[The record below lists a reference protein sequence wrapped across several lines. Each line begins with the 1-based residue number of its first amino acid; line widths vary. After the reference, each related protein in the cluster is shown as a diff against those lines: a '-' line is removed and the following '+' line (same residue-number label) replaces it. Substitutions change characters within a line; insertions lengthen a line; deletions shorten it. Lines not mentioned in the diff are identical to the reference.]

1 METNIPIIE
10 GDFIPISDQTLY
22 SAYNSLFKRLRISY
36 YVGMAIF
43 ALAFGLLAV
52 SSFIHGKTVSGIFY
66 VVMGCVLELIYAK
79 FVFRDIPKKINAGVA
94 QTRKLHSGTEH
105 YVYYS
110 DRRVVTGTEN
120 THTVR
125 YEEIFKAQELK
136 DCWVFYVGEE
146 NSWSL
151 LIVAKESYTVPG
163 HFEKA
168 LELLLQYVPEKNI
181 KPLIKRK

>member
-1 METNIPIIE
+1 METNIPVIE
-10 GDFIPISDQTLY
+10 GDFAPISDKTLY
-22 SAYNSLFKRLRISY
+22 SAYNSLFKRLRTSY
-36 YVGMAIF
+36 YAGMAIF
-43 ALAFGLLAV
+43 AVAFGFFAV
-52 SSFIHGKTVSGIFY
+52 SAFIHGKTVSGAVY
-66 VVMGCVLELIYAK
+66 AGVGCALELLYAK
-79 FVFRDIPKKINAGVA
+79 FVFKDIPKRINAGVA

-120 THTVR
+120 TLTVR

-151 LIVAKESYTVPG
+151 LIVAKESYTEPG
-163 HFEKA
+163 HYEKA

-181 KPLIKRK
+181 KPLIKSK